1 MRILLVD
8 DHAVVRSGIR
18 QILQDTCAPEEIGE
32 AADAGE
38 ALRAIYESDWDLV
51 FLDIRLPGR
60 SGIEVLRQIK
70 ANKPGLPVLI
80 LSTYPESQ
88 YAKDAEEEEICK
100 AVGQAVTGRKYISPV
115 VGELLARQFDHANRD
130 GDKPPHE
137 LLSDRE
143 YQIFIELA
151 SGARPVDIAE
161 KYKISAKTV
170 ATHRTR
176 ILQKMELSNNAELT
190 LYAYQHNLG

>member
-88 YAKDAEEEEICK
+88 YASRKPYPDAS
-100 AVGQAVTGRKYISPV
+100 TS
-115 VGELLARQFDHANRD
+115 ARSSVNFWPGSLTTPIATATNHHTSYCQT
-130 GDKPPHE
+130 
-137 LLSDRE
+137 
-143 YQIFIELA
+143 A
-151 SGARPVDIAE
+151 S
-161 KYKISAKTV
+161 
-170 ATHRTR
+170 TR
-176 ILQKMELSNNAELT
+176 SS
-190 LYAYQHNLG
+190 

>member
-88 YAKDAEEEEICK
+88 YAR
-100 AVGQAVTGRKYISPV
+100 TRKK
-115 VGELLARQFDHANRD
+115 R
-130 GDKPPHE
+130 K
-137 LLSDRE
+137 
-143 YQIFIELA
+143 
-151 SGARPVDIAE
+151 
-161 KYKISAKTV
+161 SAKPSGK
-170 ATHRTR
+170 
-176 ILQKMELSNNAELT
+176 L
-190 LYAYQHNLG
+190 